1 MYHAYQRANVAL
13 SKLDL
18 WKVVYIGFTS
28 TLGGWHK
35 FGNLKKNQNTPV
47 GGNPYFQLA
56 QGERGKKID
65 VRPANKW
72 PGPSRDT
79 N

>member
-18 WKVVYIGFTS
+18 WKVVYICLTS

-47 GGNPYFQLA
+47 GGNPYIPLA
-56 QGERGKKID
+56 HGERGKKID
-65 VRPANKW
+65 VQPANKW

>member
-1 MYHAYQRANVAL
+1 MHHAYQRANVAL

-18 WKVVYIGFTS
+18 WKVVYICLTS

-35 FGNLKKNQNTPV
+35 FGNLKNV
-47 GGNPYFQLA
+47 GGNPYIQLA

-65 VRPANKW
+65 VQPANKW